1 MQNDSARQSK
11 EEECLSNELRET
23 HAKRLLED
31 PLFIEA
37 FDSVKK
43 QLINEWL
50 HSEPFDTDRR
60 EALHQSVHL
69 VDRLHAHISSVLETG
84 HMAELQRNQPFI

>member
-1 MQNDSARQSK
+1 M
-11 EEECLSNELRET
+11 SNELRET

-31 PLFIEA
+31 PLFIET

-50 HSEPFDTDRR
+50 NTEPFDSDRR
-60 EALHQSVHL
+60 ESLHQSVHL
-69 VDRLHAHISSVLETG
+69 VDRLYAHITSVLETG
-84 HMAELQRNQPFI
+84 QMAKLQRDHPFI

>member
-31 PLFIEA
+31 PLFVEA
-37 FDSVKK
+37 FTMTKE

-50 HSEPFDTDRR
+50 HTEPLDIDKR
-60 EALHQSVHL
+60 EALHLSVHL
-69 VDRLHAHISSVLETG
+69 TDRILAHITSVLESG
-84 HMAELQRNQPFI
+84 QMAEIQRNHPFI